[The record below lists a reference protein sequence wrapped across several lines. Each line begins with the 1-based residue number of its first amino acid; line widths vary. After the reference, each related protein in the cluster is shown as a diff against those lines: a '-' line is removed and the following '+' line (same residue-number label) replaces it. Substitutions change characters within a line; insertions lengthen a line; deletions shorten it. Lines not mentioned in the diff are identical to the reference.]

1 MENKKEE
8 HKLAFVCKQESH
20 TNDETQSKRHNAQP
34 NVIVVPSAKISS
46 SSPSLENTPNS
57 NQQQQASIVQ
67 RPYNAQSAS
76 EQLSAMDFPSQAS
89 AAGALNQWHQYP
101 HLFAQSASPFWQSHP
116 PSAVAGP
123 SLGAN
128 VPTIYHPFT
137 DTGFPAAPSSTTQ
150 TPPPSYWGPSSYM
163 AQLYQMQHPYVHSFP
178 DALNFSSATPKVPN
192 CSASAEN
199 YSQIG
204 NIKSPSELTQKYQ
217 QLWEAEKAKN
227 VELRRVTHKLRAKV
241 SGYKDKLK
249 KLKKE
254 VSSFKQKTE
263 LAFKQ
268 VNGTVPAGPTQPLKK
283 RGRPNLSLA
292 SVDALNESYLLAGGK
307 RPSMCNSLSQNKSP
321 FEKVKPIFEKVILKK
336 VENKEI
342 TTRFTTKM
350 AQQEN
355 NVNSLNTGKDVS
367 CNIQINQIY
376 PIKSASQGHVHQESE
391 GVQTWGSRV
400 HVNFGKGKDLGS
412 SEVLN
417 HDKSVSS
424 KKYIGNTGLNAGKH
438 LEDDVMDVSDDI
450 FIQRGQNIAPGWS
463 LRLAE
468 EDDVSEYIEG
478 SAKDENEA
486 MGDDTSSAEEIGVT
500 KELGGWLPHG

>member
-1 MENKKEE
+1 
-8 HKLAFVCKQESH
+8 
-20 TNDETQSKRHNAQP
+20 
-34 NVIVVPSAKISS
+34 
-46 SSPSLENTPNS
+46 
-57 NQQQQASIVQ
+57 
-67 RPYNAQSAS
+67 
-76 EQLSAMDFPSQAS
+76 MDFPSQAS

-150 TPPPSYWGPSSYM
+150 TPPPSMCYNYPFPVFPCYWGPSSYM